1 MMANETE
8 QVEEFLCEVKEE
20 ERCAEVV
27 RTKFVPVKV
36 MKSLYLMRLVMP
48 TCICIMIHEAR
59 LHDATH

>member
-48 TCICIMIHEAR
+48 TCTYLHHDAR